1 MCIRDSSYLT
11 IELRDTVPLELRDG
25 LDDWVFGCDI
35 CQEVCPW
42 NRAAPLAQENQFA
55 PDSAQNPLDVVCLFD
70 LDETAFRERFRHTPL
85 WRSKRRGLLRN
96 AAIVLGNRPSDR
108 GLEAL
113 LRGLDDQEMIVR
125 AAVAWALGRHRQVA
139 AADALRARLATES
152 EPAVRTEIESALG
165 R

>member
-1 MCIRDSSYLT
+1 M
-11 IELRDTVPLELRDG
+11 
-25 LDDWVFGCDI
+25 
-35 CQEVCPW
+35 
-42 NRAAPLAQENQFA
+42 
-55 PDSAQNPLDVVCLFD
+55 CLFD

-152 EPAVRTEIESALG
+152 EPAVRAEIESALG